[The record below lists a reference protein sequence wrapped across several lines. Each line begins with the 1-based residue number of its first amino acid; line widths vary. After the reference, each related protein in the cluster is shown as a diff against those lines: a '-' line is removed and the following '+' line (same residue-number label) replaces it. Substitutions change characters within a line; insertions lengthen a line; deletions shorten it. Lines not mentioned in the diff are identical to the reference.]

1 MAILEGDFNFHHV
14 DMHKTVVHLTY
25 PTRGPVK
32 GAVVWF
38 VQTLNNSKTTQQ
50 GELFVLSCVFLT
62 LFFFKNPCFDPQMQC
77 FCGVF

>member
-32 GAVVWF
+32 GAVVWV

-50 GELFVLSCVFLT
+50 GELFVLSCMFLT
-62 LFFFKNPCFDPQMQC
+62 LFFVQKPLF
-77 FCGVF
+77 